1 MEISRRDF
9 VKAAGVAAATV
20 AMGGVTLSEIANA
33 ASSNEFSKSRLGF
46 GMMRLPVISDPT
58 DFDYKQVF
66 QMVDEFLA
74 QGYTYFD
81 TSFVYH
87 NGKSEEAVR
96 KAVVERH
103 PRESFTVAT
112 KFPTFNLVPENEID
126 GIFESQLKNLGV
138 DYVDY
143 YLLHNIQTVYYD
155 GVDGN
160 GGIIKQTNL
169 FDHAKK
175 FKADGK
181 IKHLGFSFHS
191 SAKLLDRILTEHPE
205 VEFVQIA
212 LNPID
217 WDSELVQAGKCYE
230 VIRKHG
236 KKVVIMEPI
245 KGGGLAKLPDDAE
258 KNLKSMN
265 PNDSVASWS
274 LRFSLDLDDV
284 ITVLSGMS
292 TLEQVKDNAKTTKA
306 AKPLSAKEKTALDD
320 AMKIYRESAPIKQS
334 EIETYR
340 GLTYNKVP
348 VTAILQAYSICQIQ
362 PDPGFA
368 DDNNYLKNAFAEEA
382 HLDFFKGVPQEKVI
396 TADGA
401 DITEKVETAVKWLTE
416 HSF

>member
-1 MEISRRDF
+1 MDF
-9 VKAAGVAAATV
+9 QK
-20 AMGGVTLSEIANA
+20 
-33 ASSNEFSKSRLGF
+33 SKLGF
-46 GMMRLPVISDPT
+46 GMMRLPTFSSPT
-58 DFDYKQVF
+58 DFDYKQIF
-66 QMVDEFLA
+66 QMVDEYLA
-74 QGYTYFD
+74 AGYNYFD

-112 KFPTFNLVPENEID
+112 KFPTFNLVPEDQID
-126 GIFESQLKNLGV
+126 RIFEAQLKNLGV

-160 GGIIKQTNL
+160 GGIIKETNL

-175 FKADGK
+175 FKAEGK

-217 WDSELVQAGKCYE
+217 WDSELVQAGACYE

-236 KKVVIMEPI
+236 KKVIIMEPI
-245 KGGGLAKLPDDAE
+245 KGGGLAKLPDEAE
-258 KNLKSMN
+258 KILKAVN
-265 PNDSVASWS
+265 PEDSIASWS
-274 LRFSLDLDDV
+274 LRSCLDLDGV

-292 TLEQVKDNAKTTKA
+292 TLEQVKDNIKTTKA
-306 AKPLSAKEKTALDD
+306 AKPLTEKEKSALDE
-320 AMKIYRESAPIKQS
+320 AMKIYRENTPIKQS
-334 EIETYR
+334 EIDKYR

-348 VTAILQAYSICQIQ
+348 VTSILQAYSICQVQ
-362 PDPGFA
+362 PDPGFS
-368 DDNNYLKNAFAEEA
+368 DDNNYLKNAFAENA
-382 HLDFFKGVPQEKVI
+382 HLDFFKGLPKEKVI
-396 TADGA
+396 TSDGR
-401 DITEKVETAVKWLTE
+401 DITEKVETTVKWLTE